1 MLDSGERPR
10 RSERIGWAVS
20 APAREL
26 ARGEHPER
34 LHAEGQTRKRGLAI
48 QPRIVVAIALIVT
61 AVVWSIVRGL
71 EFYGFSPV
79 NLVYDLDQPP
89 LLLGL
94 VAGWVWYRSRDR

>member
-20 APAREL
+20 VPAREFP
-26 ARGEHPER
+26 RGEHPER
-34 LHAEGQTRKRGLAI
+34 LHAEGQGQKRGLTI
-48 QPRIVVAIALIVT
+48 QPRIVVAIALVAA

-71 EFYGFSPV
+71 AFYGFSPV
-79 NLVYDLDQPP
+79 GLVYDLDQPP

-94 VAGWVWYRSRDR
+94 VAGWLCYRSRDR